1 MARAMPGCA
10 VTLGVGAADR
20 RGAGTPFPISADC
33 FGDFLGEAEGVGERF
48 GRFFFAGGDSF
59 GLCDFRAFTTGR
71 FLGEGVGD
79 SSSSACFA
87 LVGVGVSLGE
97 GFAVVFFLCFAVFG
111 SAVGLGDSLG
121 DVDVVARAFKN
132 CARFSFSS
140 SVSCAWTSVPM
151 IPLSTSIAASQ
162 RRKRNTTAKRNRAGG
177 AIKRPAPRWQALV
190 SPLHLRVRGEGLRS
204 ICRQEAGANK

>member
-20 RGAGTPFPISADC
+20 RGAGTPFPIPSDC

-48 GRFFFAGGDSF
+48 GCFFFAGGDSL
-59 GLCDFRAFTTGR
+59 GLRDFRAFT
-71 FLGEGVGD
+71 LGLFFGLGVAD
-79 SSSSACFA
+79 SSSSARFA
-87 LVGVGVSLGE
+87 FFVSGVSLGE
-97 GFAVVFFLCFAVFG
+97 GFAVVLFLCVAVFG
-111 SAVGLGDSLG
+111 FAVGLGDSSG

-162 RRKRNTTAKRNRAGG
+162 RRKRNTTAKRNRAAR
-177 AIKRPAPRWQALV
+177 AINPRTLSSTLPAVA
-190 SPLHLRVRGEGLRS
+190 GLSESSGLGRNS
-204 ICRQEAGANK
+204 RR

>member
-59 GLCDFRAFTTGR
+59 GLCDFRAFTTGL

-111 SAVGLGDSLG
+111 FAVGLGDSSG
-121 DVDVVARAFKN
+121 DADAALRAFRN
-132 CARFSFSS
+132 CARFSS
-140 SVSCAWTSVPM
+140 SVNCAWTSVPM
-151 IPLSTSIAASQ
+151 IPLSTSKAASQ
-162 RRKRNTTAKRNRAGG
+162 RRKRNTAAKRNRAGG
-177 AIKRPAPRWQALV
+177 AINSRKLSESTRPAVAGLSESSGPR
-190 SPLHLRVRGEGLRS
+190 RNGRR
-204 ICRQEAGANK
+204 

>member
-10 VTLGVGAADR
+10 VTFGVRAAEK
-20 RGAGTPFPISADC
+20 RGAGTPFPISSDC

-59 GLCDFRAFTTGR
+59 GLCDVRAFTTGL
-71 FLGEGVGD
+71 FFGEGVGD

-111 SAVGLGDSLG
+111 FAVGLGDSLG

-151 IPLSTSIAASQ
+151 IPLSASKTASQ
-162 RRKRNTTAKRNRAGG
+162 RRKRNTAAKRNRAGG
-177 AIKRPAPRWQALV
+177 AINSRKLSESTRPAVAEL
-190 SPLHLRVRGEGLRS
+190 SESSGLR
-204 ICRQEAGANK
+204 RNGRR